1 MAARLVHT
9 LDRRPDKGQLVILD
23 CTTIVLSLSGSELFG
38 HARGA
43 FTGAGRDRAG
53 AFKLADRGTL
63 FLDEIGELPLA
74 FQSELLSVI
83 QEGMYRPVRPEVV
96 GHLSLVPCPGR
107 CGIAGKA
114 PDSKVAGELGGN
126 GWIVWHGFHSCGVPE
141 ADRSSAPRMLSG
153 STTRLRHGQR
163 PATAGAR
170 FASG

>member
-43 FTGAGRDRAG
+43 FTGARRDRAG